1 MMKKIG
7 IVLLLCV
14 GFLLTANYAFAG
26 DVEKIQGAQTETA
39 YFDSIHVGTL
49 EEGGV
54 TYFNGSIVN
63 GGENTPVTFGDDVRI
78 DGMLWRGENSGID
91 DQMPLK
97 VNDNLK
103 VYGDLEVDKNITI
116 EGNVSIGGN
125 LDIGNSSINSHWLMA
140 DGIQGI
146 YVLRVPHSQ
155 DSPENFSSDCNE
167 GDLYMDTTAGST
179 ALYGCDEENEWVAL

>member
-1 MMKKIG
+1 MAI
-7 IVLLLCV
+7 LLFL
-14 GFLLTANYAFAG
+14 GMSFLLTVNYALAG
-26 DVEKIQGAQTETA
+26 DLEEIQDAQPETA
-39 YFDSIHVGTL
+39 YFDSIRIGTE

-63 GGENTPVTFGDDVRI
+63 SGEDVPVTFGDDVRI

-97 VNDNLK
+97 VNDNMK
-103 VYGDLEVDKNITI
+103 VYGDLVVDKDITVR
-116 EGNVSIGGN
+116 GDVSIGGN

-146 YVLRVPHSQ
+146 YVLRVPHSA
-155 DSPENFSSDCNE
+155 DIPENFSANCDE
-167 GDLYMDTTAGST
+167 GDLYMDTTSGAT
-179 ALYGCDEENEWVAL
+179 VLYGCDEENNWVAL